1 MVFKIFQKPFR
12 MHLLYMHLN
21 VHLYGRVTQF
31 ICFFNCDEVVFR
43 RCIHTDIYCV
53 QTLFWAQ
60 VTPERIFPQ
69 QYQIGLFYDHLL
81 SLYYKWESKT
91 KLFSNFSLELF
102 LEPLTRN
109 TGLWQSH
116 LLFVE
121 VDAFLHGRQQDC
133 AGEGHHGR
141 CNQTRN
147 RSRHKSED
155 FTSKSSCI
163 RYYHI
168 IIFLQYNINLIKV
181 SYCHA
186 THSW

>member
-1 MVFKIFQKPFR
+1 
-12 MHLLYMHLN
+12 MHLYAYMCIFRAEWLSLY
-21 VHLYGRVTQF
+21 F
-31 ICFFNCDEVVFR
+31 FFNCDEVVFR
-43 RCIHTDIYCV
+43 RCIHTDKYCV

-60 VTPERIFPQ
+60 VTPEGIFPQ

-81 SLYYKWESKT
+81 SLYYMWESQT
-91 KLFSNFSLELF
+91 KLFSNFSLELL

-141 CNQTRN
+141 CNQTRS
-147 RSRHKSED
+147 RSRHKSQD
-155 FTSKSSCI
+155 LFTSKSSCI
-163 RYYHI
+163 SYYHI
-168 IIFLQYNINLIKV
+168 LLFIQYNINLIKV
-181 SYCHA
+181 SCCHA
-186 THSW
+186 MIGPILGNRSLGSNP